1 MYLIRV
7 FPHLSGNCKN
17 TEHTTMKIRLIIIFA
32 AILTIAACSAK
43 EQPEKQEMSSP
54 VSGRLT
60 IGIDESLRPAINAE
74 IDMFSYY
81 YKDAHIT
88 PLYLPEKQVVEK
100 LLNNEI
106 QTGIICR
113 DLSKDEAESIKGAY
127 QHVPESFRLAEDA
140 IVPVVNM
147 TNPVND
153 ISYDDL
159 KKILSGQITTWN
171 QINLLS
177 ADKSPIIVIMTSSSS
192 VSRYFSTLNG
202 RLSSIK
208 SYALESTSD
217 VIDYVKKN
225 PHSLGILGGSWFY
238 QRGNKYPDI
247 KVLSYKDAGS
257 SGATSMDGLVR
268 EVYAITHEPYKG
280 LGAGFISFIASQKG
294 QMIISAAGMTP
305 FQPISREVQI
315 FHSFQH

>member
-1 MYLIRV
+1 
-7 FPHLSGNCKN
+7 
-17 TEHTTMKIRLIIIFA
+17 MKIRLIIIFA

-43 EQPEKQEMSSP
+43 EQAEKPELSSP
-54 VSGRLT
+54 VSGNLT
-60 IGIDESLRPAINAE
+60 IGIDESLQPAMNAE

-81 YKDAHIT
+81 YKTAHVT

-113 DLSKDEAESIKGAY
+113 DFYKDEVESIKGAY
-127 QHVPESFRLAEDA
+127 QHVPESFRLADDA

-147 TNPVND
+147 SNSIND

-159 KKILSGQITTWN
+159 KKILSGRITTWE
-171 QINLLS
+171 QINPS
-177 ADKSPIIVIMTSSSS
+177 SNDKSPINVVMTASSS
-192 VSRYFSTLNG
+192 VNRYFSTLNG
-202 RLSSIK
+202 TISSFK
-208 SYALESTSD
+208 SYALDSTTD
-217 VIDYVKKN
+217 VIDYIKNN

-247 KVLSYKDAGS
+247 KVLSYKNSGSNDAN
-257 SGATSMDGLVR
+257 AQDGLVR
-268 EVYAITHEPYKG
+268 EVYGVTHEPNKG
-280 LGAGFISFIASQKG
+280 LGSGFISFIASQKG

-305 FQPISREVQI
+305 FKPISREIQI
-315 FHSFQH
+315 YHSFQK